1 MYLFIYLLR
10 KKLAILSEKADDS
23 DEMTRIIFSEKCRT

>member
-1 MYLFIYLLR
+1 MYLFIAR
-10 KKLAILSEKADDS
+10 KLAILSEKADDS